1 MNKIKYY
8 IILAT
13 ITLFT
18 LNGCGNWLDV
28 SPKNQVTDEKLFDD
42 YSGFRNALN
51 GIYRE
56 LSQQSLYGRE
66 LSWGLISVLAQDY
79 DADRLNEAYPEVA
92 TYNYDLADTKKMID
106 NLWIQMYNAI
116 ANCNK
121 LIEEIQKKGRNILP
135 VGKSRK
141 RLNRGRSPC
150 LARIHSFRFITFVR
164 PVPKSECNW
173 YVLTLF
179 YDLPVKI

>member
-92 TYNYDLADTKKMID
+92 TYNYYLADTKKIID
-106 NLWIQMYNAI
+106 KLRIQKKKTQEI
-116 ANCNK
+116 KNK
-121 LIEEIQKKGRNILP
+121 LNEEIQKKRRSKAKRK
-135 VGKSRK
+135 KSRYE
-141 RLNRGRSPC
+141 P
-150 LARIHSFRFITFVR
+150 
-164 PVPKSECNW
+164 
-173 YVLTLF
+173 
-179 YDLPVKI
+179 

>member
-56 LSQQSLYGRE
+56 LSQQTLVGIDKRTRS
-66 LSWGLISVLAQDY
+66 GL
-79 DADRLNEAYPEVA
+79 R
-92 TYNYDLADTKKMID
+92 
-106 NLWIQMYNAI
+106 
-116 ANCNK
+116 C
-121 LIEEIQKKGRNILP
+121 R
-135 VGKSRK
+135 
-141 RLNRGRSPC
+141 
-150 LARIHSFRFITFVR
+150 
-164 PVPKSECNW
+164 
-173 YVLTLF
+173 
-179 YDLPVKI
+179 